1 MNFSFLISAGFY
13 LIVCSIGTLAMFYP
27 TLLSGFSRMQSYPA
41 DTRLNNYI
49 LEHSFQFVFN
59 PSYTKDFWSATFFYP
74 TKNTIALTEN
84 LLGTTPIYWL
94 ARLFSSPETSFQIWM
109 IAVTI
114 LNFLSLVFLLRQLKV
129 NPILAALGG
138 FVFAFGMTRIGQI
151 NHEQLLVQ
159 FLTPIAF
166 LFLWNFFR
174 HPTVRS
180 VGLFLL
186 FTYLQMLSGIYLGW
200 LFLFSVLIL
209 FPVTLYFD
217 SFLTLRLF
225 KFFKRDWK
233 ASLSIFLAWLLFTV
247 LLFLPYLKVSRAF
260 GGRSFEEVATM
271 LPRLSSWFFPP
282 AGTLW
287 DFLRPGIL
295 QNLPMPWEHQLFIG
309 IIFNLLAGFSVY
321 CLRFQANAINR
332 ERSLLIKV
340 CLTTALILFILS
352 LSVADWSLWRIV
364 YALIPGATAIRSVTR
379 IGLIIDFYLIIATLV
394 CFDSFIKTM
403 IRTQK
408 SRIAIS
414 TLICLAGILEQ
425 VSFDLPSFEKSP
437 LLAAEV
443 EVQTLI
449 SSGCNVAYI
458 SMSRTTFPVES
469 SIQQFYATW
478 STPENVLPSP
488 SDTFSDFQ
496 QTAAMWIGM
505 KSSVP
510 VINGRSGF
518 LPQNYPNPYAPP
530 KIAELVQW
538 LGDRYQG
545 TLCFVSD
552 KTAKPSPGL
561 KTLRSSTIS
570 SDRFTL
576 SRINLPLSKTS

>member
-1 MNFSFLISAGFY
+1 
-13 LIVCSIGTLAMFYP
+13 MFHP
-27 TLLSGFSRMQSYPA
+27 ILLSGFSRMQSYPA
-41 DTRLNNYI
+41 DSRLNNYI

-59 PSYTKDFWSATFFYP
+59 PNYTKDFWSAPFFYP
-74 TKNTIALTEN
+74 IKNTIALTEN
-84 LLGTTPIYWL
+84 LLGTSPIYWL
-94 ARLFSSPETSFQIWM
+94 FRLFNSPETSFQVWM
-109 IAVTI
+109 IVVTI
-114 LNFLSLVFLLRQLKV
+114 LSFFSLVFLLRQLKV
-129 NPILAALGG
+129 NPIFAALGG
-138 FVFAFGMTRIGQI
+138 FVFAFGMPRTGQI
-151 NHEQLLVQ
+151 NHEQLLTQ

-174 HPTVRS
+174 YPMIRS
-180 VGLFLL
+180 LGLFFL
-186 FTYLQMLSGIYLGW
+186 FTYLHVLSGIYLGW
-200 LFLFSVLIL
+200 LFLFSVLIV
-209 FPVTLYFD
+209 FPVTIYFD

-225 KFFKRDWK
+225 KFFNQYWK
-233 ASLSIFLAWLLFTV
+233 ASLSILLAWLLFVT
-247 LLFLPYLKVSRAF
+247 LLFLPYLKINHTF
-260 GGRSFEEVATM
+260 GGRSFQEVETM

-309 IIFNLLAGFSVY
+309 IIFSLLTGFSIY

-364 YALIPGATAIRSVTR
+364 YTIIPGATAIRSVTR
-379 IGLIIDFYLIIATLV
+379 IGLVIDFYLIIATLV

-403 IRTQK
+403 IRTRK
-408 SRIAIS
+408 SRITIAA
-414 TLICLAGILEQ
+414 LICLAGILEQ
-425 VSFDLPSFEKSP
+425 ISFDLPSFEKSP
-437 LLAAEV
+437 LLAAES

-449 SSGCNVAYI
+449 SSDCSAAYI

-469 SIQQFYATW
+469 SIQKFYATW
-478 STPENVLPSP
+478 SSPEKDVLPSP

-496 QTAAMWIGM
+496 QTAAMWIGI
-505 KSSVP
+505 KSGVP

-530 KIAELVQW
+530 KIAELIQW

-552 KTAKPSPGL
+552 KKAKLSP
-561 KTLRSSTIS
+561 TLETVRSSMTS

-576 SRINLPLSKTS
+576 SKINLPLSKTRLPD